1 MAFGD
6 ILWHRH
12 LRDNH
17 LPGRSFRQD
26 GDAAAKFPA
35 ITYRPALRPATK
47 NKTFKPNRSIN
58 QKKVNIMENQQQSS
72 TAVHT
77 EEFLKKRKFYLAIP
91 ILILPF
97 MTMAFWALGGGKDA
111 GRSTAILPD
120 RGIDMALPSAQFKD
134 NKQKDKMDIYQS
146 AGKDTSITKDGVSK
160 SFIQAMG
167 FDPKAVS
174 HTDSAKVAQA
184 TTPVYANN
192 ADQQSARI
200 EAKLAQINRQ
210 ISQPQ
215 PVAYASQAPDPEVK
229 RMNKMMKA
237 MRSSGRE
244 DPEMKQLSNMLT
256 KIQAIQNP
264 ELVNA
269 QTSKK
274 KASESAFRAIPA
286 IVDGKQKVKD
296 GAAVKLKLTDTV
308 TLKNQV
314 LPKGQELFGICQVTN
329 QRLLLTIQNIRLD
342 KQIIPVNLTVFSL
355 DGMPGIPAPEAEL
368 GGAASSG
375 ADNAI
380 QSMQFLS
387 MDQSL
392 GAQAAA
398 GGVNAAK
405 GLFSKKVKKIKV
417 KLQDQYPV
425 LLKINK

>member
-1 MAFGD
+1 
-6 ILWHRH
+6 
-12 LRDNH
+12 
-17 LPGRSFRQD
+17 
-26 GDAAAKFPA
+26 
-35 ITYRPALRPATK
+35 
-47 NKTFKPNRSIN
+47 
-58 QKKVNIMENQQQSS
+58 MENQQQGGLMP
-72 TAVHT
+72 AHT

-111 GRSTAILPD
+111 GKSAAVIPD

-146 AGKDTSITKDGVSK
+146 AGKDTSKTKDGVSK
-160 SFIQAMG
+160 NFIQAMG
-167 FDPKAVS
+167 FNPKSVA
-174 HTDSAKVAQA
+174 HADSAKV
-184 TTPVYANN
+184 TTTTAPVYANS
-192 ADQQSARI
+192 ADQQSAKI
-200 EAKLAQINRQ
+200 EAKLAQLNRQ

-215 PVAYASQAPDPEVK
+215 PATYASSEPDPEVK
-229 RMNKMMKA
+229 RLNKMMKT
-237 MRSSGRE
+237 MRSTGGE
-244 DPEMKQLSNMLT
+244 DPEMKQLTNMLA

-264 ELVNA
+264 DMVKA
-269 QTSKK
+269 QTKK
-274 KASESAFRAIPA
+274 KKESESAFRAIPA
-286 IVDGKQKVKD
+286 IIDGKQKVKD
-296 GAAVKLKLTDTV
+296 GAAVKLKLTDTI

-314 LPKGQELFGICQVTN
+314 LPKGQELFGVCQITN

-380 QSMQFLS
+380 QSMQFLT

>member
-1 MAFGD
+1 
-6 ILWHRH
+6 
-12 LRDNH
+12 
-17 LPGRSFRQD
+17 
-26 GDAAAKFPA
+26 
-35 ITYRPALRPATK
+35 
-47 NKTFKPNRSIN
+47 
-58 QKKVNIMENQQQSS
+58 MENQQQSS

-111 GRSTAILPD
+111 GKATAILPD

-146 AGKDTSITKDGVSK
+146 AGKDTSTTKDGVSK

-192 ADQQSARI
+192 ADQQSAKI
-200 EAKLAQINRQ
+200 EAKLAQLNRQ

-215 PVAYASQAPDPEVK
+215 PAAYASQATDPEVK

-237 MRSSGRE
+237 MRSSGGE

-314 LPKGQELFGICQVTN
+314 LPKGQELFGVCQVTN